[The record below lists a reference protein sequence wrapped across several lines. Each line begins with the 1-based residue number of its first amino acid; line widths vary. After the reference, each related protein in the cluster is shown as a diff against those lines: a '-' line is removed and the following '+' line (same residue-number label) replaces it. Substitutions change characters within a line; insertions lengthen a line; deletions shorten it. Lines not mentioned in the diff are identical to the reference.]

1 MMDWKLEL
9 VVVPVSDVDRAKC
22 GLGTEARTR
31 KTGRIDQE
39 SGEPAKKKNQATN
52 VMTAM

>member
-1 MMDWKLEL
+1 MMDRKLEL
-9 VVVPVSDVDRAKC
+9 VVVPVSDADRAKC
-22 GLGTEARTR
+22 GLGARR
-31 KTGRIDQE
+31 TGRIDQE